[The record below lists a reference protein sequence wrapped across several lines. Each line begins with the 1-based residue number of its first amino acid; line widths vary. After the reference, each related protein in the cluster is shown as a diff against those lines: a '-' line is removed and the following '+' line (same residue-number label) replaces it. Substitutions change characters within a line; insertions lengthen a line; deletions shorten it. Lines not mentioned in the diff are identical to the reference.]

1 MSKER
6 TDYLTLL
13 AITLRRFNFGLAQKR
28 KAGAFAAVAAHGLVV
43 VIASAPI
50 ASHAACPATAATI
63 NDDGTT

>member
-43 VIASAPI
+43 IASAPI

-63 NDDGTT
+63 NDDGTA